1 MYFHDIIGQ
10 DELKARLTETARRG
24 IVPHA
29 RLFAGRPGAG
39 TFPLA
44 LAYAR
49 YLNCTDRT
57 DTDACGHCRSCLQ
70 FNELAHPDLHFVFP
84 IVSDKKRKKTICDDY
99 LDEWRTML
107 RQHTYF
113 DLDLWL
119 DHMDTSGKQALI
131 YAEESDQIIRK
142 TSLRIYEAEYRTLL
156 VWMPERM
163 HAACANKLLKLIEE
177 PPARTVILLISD
189 APDRILGTI
198 LSRAQRLDVRPIAH
212 DALAHALEQRNSLP
226 PDEAQRIAHLSHGD
240 MLAAERLRSD
250 DERQRL
256 YLEFFKRIMRNAWT
270 RNVREMKLTADELA
284 ALTREQQRAFL
295 AYAQHMIR
303 ENFVRRFRSD
313 DLNYLRPD
321 EADFSVRFS
330 PFVNERNVFD
340 LMGEF
345 SEAERH
351 IAQNGNAKMIFF
363 DLSLRITV
371 LIRKK

>member
-10 DELKARLTETARRG
+10 DKLKARLTETARRG

-29 RLFAGRPGAG
+29 QLFAGCTGTG

-49 YLNCTDRT
+49 YLNCTHRS
-57 DTDACGHCRSCLQ
+57 DTDACGYCRSCLQ

-84 IVSDKKRKKTICDDY
+84 IVSDKKHKKTVCDDY
-99 LDEWRTML
+99 LDEWRALL
-107 RQHTYF
+107 RERTYF
-113 DLDLWL
+113 DIDLWI
-119 DHMDTSGKQALI
+119 DYMETSGKQALI

-142 TSLRIYEAEYRTLL
+142 TSLRIYEAEYRILL

-177 PPARTVILLISD
+177 PPARTVILLVSD

-198 LSRAQRLDVRPIAH
+198 LSRAQRLDVRPIMP
-212 DALAHALEQRNSLP
+212 DALARALEQRNGLP
-226 PDEAQRIAHLSHGD
+226 PDEAQRIAHLAHGD
-240 MLAAERLRSD
+240 LLAAERLRND
-250 DERQRL
+250 DEHQRL
-256 YLEFFKRIMRNAWT
+256 YLDFFIRTMRNAWA
-270 RNVREMKLTADELA
+270 RNVREMKHTADELA
-284 ALTREQQRAFL
+284 ALTREQQRAYL
-295 AYAQHMIR
+295 AYCQHLIR
-303 ENFVRRFRSD
+303 ENFVRRFHSD

-321 EADFSVRFS
+321 EAAFSARFS

-340 LMGEF
+340 LIGEF
-345 SEAERH
+345 SDAERH
-351 IAQNGNAKMIFF
+351 IAQNGSAKMIFF

-371 LIRKK
+371 LIKR

>member
-29 RLFAGRPGAG
+29 QLFAGRSGTG

-49 YLNCTDRT
+49 YLNCTHRS
-57 DTDACGHCRSCLQ
+57 DTDACGYCRSCLQ

-84 IVSDKKRKKTICDDY
+84 IVSDKKHKKTVCDDY
-99 LDEWRTML
+99 LDEWRALL
-107 RQHTYF
+107 RERTYF
-113 DLDLWL
+113 DIDLWL
-119 DHMDTSGKQALI
+119 DYMETSGKQALI

-142 TSLRIYEAEYRTLL
+142 TSLRIYEAEYRILL

-177 PPARTVILLISD
+177 PPARTVILLVSD

-198 LSRAQRLDVRPIAH
+198 LSRAQRLDVRPIMP
-212 DALAHALEQRNSLP
+212 DALARALEQRNGLP
-226 PDEAQRIAHLSHGD
+226 PDEAQRIAHLAHGD
-240 MLAAERLRSD
+240 LLAAERLRSD
-250 DERQRL
+250 DEHQRL
-256 YLEFFKRIMRNAWT
+256 YLDFFIRTMRNAWA
-270 RNVREMKLTADELA
+270 RNVREMKHTADELA
-284 ALTREQQRAFL
+284 ALTRERQRAYL
-295 AYAQHMIR
+295 AYCQHLIR
-303 ENFVRRFRSD
+303 ENFVRRFHSD

-321 EADFSVRFS
+321 EAAFSARFS

-340 LMGEF
+340 LIGEF
-345 SEAERH
+345 SDAERH
-351 IAQNGNAKMIFF
+351 IAQNGSAKMIFF

-371 LIRKK
+371 LIKR

>member
-99 LDEWRTML
+99 LDEWRAML
-107 RQHTYF
+107 RQRTYF

-240 MLAAERLRSD
+240 MLAAAYRSPFKQAFIGSLPIAGRDGTLKSRFKNIGTPLRLKTGTLKNVRALAGYYLGGNGSDPLAVVVIINSERADKLLGEMDKLIERLIAPAPPSD
-250 DERQRL
+250 G
-256 YLEFFKRIMRNAWT
+256 
-270 RNVREMKLTADELA
+270 LTPGA
-284 ALTREQQRAFL
+284 A
-295 AYAQHMIR
+295 
-303 ENFVRRFRSD
+303 N
-313 DLNYLRPD
+313 P
-321 EADFSVRFS
+321 
-330 PFVNERNVFD
+330 
-340 LMGEF
+340 
-345 SEAERH
+345 
-351 IAQNGNAKMIFF
+351 
-363 DLSLRITV
+363 
-371 LIRKK
+371 